1 MNAQVVKWGNGQ
13 GIRLPKPVIQ
23 LLDISV
29 GDTLKVSIA
38 DNRLIIEKAFQHQS
52 LEDRAKICGG
62 CLLSPGE
69 ADWGEPEGDEIW

>member
-13 GIRLPKPVIQ
+13 GIRLPKPVMQ

-29 GDTLKVSIA
+29 GDTLKISIA

-52 LEDRAKICGG
+52 LEDRAKSCGG
-62 CLLSPGE
+62 LLLSAGE